1 MDLILYLNWCIIGED
16 NVTGGKSKMTGKSNC
31 DCCLNYA
38 YDDDYECYVCEVNLD
53 EDEMGQFM
61 RNTFTN
67 CPYFQFND
75 EYKVVRKQM

>member
-1 MDLILYLNWCIIGED
+1 M
-16 NVTGGKSKMTGKSNC
+16 
-31 DCCLNYA
+31 NYA
-38 YDDDYECYVCEVNLD
+38 YDDDYECYICEVNLD